1 MIEYRSCNSPFRP
14 LFLGRTKGGFEE
26 GKTLLSERIF
36 IGVAWPYANGPLHL
50 GHLAGCYLSADI
62 FARYHRAK
70 GNDVLM
76 VSGSDSHG
84 TPITV
89 RAEAEGVTPEDI
101 LNRYHPQFLDS
112 WDKLGITFDLF
123 TTTHTENHQEI
134 VHTLFKDFLEKGY
147 LYEQSMLLAYCV
159 DCQRFLPD
167 RYVNGTCPHCG
178 FERARGDQCD
188 SCGRT
193 LDPQD
198 LVQPRCAISDSE
210 PEFRESEHYFL
221 KLSAFEKPLLEWVN
235 KQTHWRPNVL
245 NFTRR
250 FLESG
255 LKDRAITRDLTWG
268 VPIPLEGYDDKRI
281 YVWFEAVTGYLSAA
295 VEWAEQHGDGKG
307 WEAFWKDPDTKA
319 YYFIGKDNIPF
330 HTIIWPAMLMAYG
343 GLNLPYD
350 VPANEFLSLEDR
362 KFSTSENWAVWLP
375 DYLSRYEPD
384 PIRYLLSINMP
395 ESGDTNFSWA
405 EYVRRNNDEL
415 VATFGNLVNRVL
427 SFTYKNFEGN
437 VPPAGPLG
445 DLEQELLRS
454 AHEVMTGVD
463 QDLHACHFKAAI
475 ARAFSLA
482 QQVNR
487 YLDTRAPWRS
497 IKTDRDEAAA
507 TLHTAIKV
515 INCLKMLVYPFLPFS
530 AQRIHEYLGL
540 DGTVE
545 SLSWDFDQLIDA
557 IKPGNP
563 LCEPSPLY
571 TKLDPQVV
579 DDEVQ
584 RLGASVA

>member
-1 MIEYRSCNSPFRP
+1 M
-14 LFLGRTKGGFEE
+14 
-26 GKTLLSERIF
+26 SERIF

-70 GNDVLM
+70 GNEVLM

-112 WDKLGITFDLF
+112 WNKLGITFDLF

-147 LYEQSMLLAYCV
+147 LYEQSMLLAYCA

-188 SCGRT
+188 NCGRT

-198 LVQPRCAISDSE
+198 LVHPRCVISDSE

-221 KLSAFEKPLLEWVN
+221 KLSAFEQPLLEWVN

-250 FLESG
+250 FLEGG

-295 VEWAEQHGDGKG
+295 VEWAKQNGDGKD
-307 WEAFWKDPDTKA
+307 WEAFWKDPDTKS

-384 PIRYLLSINMP
+384 PLRYLLSINMP

-437 VPPAGPLG
+437 VPPAGSLG
-445 DLEQELLRS
+445 ALEQELLQS
-454 AHEVMTGVD
+454 AREVMTGVD
-463 QDLHACHFKAAI
+463 QDLHDCHFKAAI

-497 IKTDRDEAAA
+497 IKTDRNEAAA

-515 INCLKMLVYPFLPFS
+515 INCLKMLLYPFLPFS
-530 AQRIHEYLGL
+530 AQRIHGYLGL

-545 SLSWDFDQLIDA
+545 NLSWDFDQLIDA
-557 IKPGNP
+557 IEAGNP
-563 LCEPSPLY
+563 LREPSPLY